1 MRRSPWITRSNQGGK
16 DSVRRKLLASAN
28 LGNHQIEETDQDL
41 VERMVEGGLPIFNG
55 GTEVDASTIFR
66 RRKMDE
72 VVGILPKAAERFP
85 HFWSEER
92 EDTDGKES
100 TLFAAAQLRRS
111 IARGGSA
118 NLFVRASGDASA
130 GAPAESQTYV
140 IRAPDAL
147 SLAEE
152 FRG

>member
-1 MRRSPWITRSNQGGK
+1 M
-16 DSVRRKLLASAN
+16 
-28 LGNHQIEETDQDL
+28 
-41 VERMVEGGLPIFNG
+41 ERMVEGGLPILNG

-72 VVGILPKAAERFP
+72 VVSILPKAAGRFP

-92 EDTDGKES
+92 ESSDGEES

-118 NLFVRASGDASA
+118 NLFVRASGDASE
-130 GAPAESQTYV
+130 GAPTGSQTYV

-147 SLAEE
+147 SLAKE
-152 FRG
+152 FQG